1 VAHGGSPA
9 DSLAALGVKAF
20 SGNRDPV
27 WRWRY
32 APGMSLPLAAV
43 IVLGAAALVGLAFV
57 LIDRAVAKPL
67 VPEAARGGPTL
78 IVTGTLFAVL
88 LAFVTLAAFQTYNG
102 AKAGAAAE
110 ADAVLVMARTANLF
124 PPHQR
129 DQLRADFVCYGRAVV
144 DQEWPAMRAGHPS
157 PVVDYWIGAYRAVFA
172 SLTLNSPR
180 EQLAFQDLLN
190 RANDRTVGRQQR
202 LSQATPSVP
211 TPLWVALVLGGC
223 IAVALQLALAGSG
236 VRFHAPLVAGYA
248 ALIAAG
254 LLVVYFLD
262 HPYQSHTGGIQPTAM
277 RRTLVM
283 MKNLEPNLRVSC
295 TASGEPV

>member
-1 VAHGGSPA
+1 MAYGGSPA
-9 DSLAALGVKAF
+9 DSLGALGVKAF

-32 APGMSLPLAAV
+32 APGMSVPLAAV

-57 LIDRAVAKPL
+57 LLDRAAAKPL

-102 AKAGAAAE
+102 AKTGAASE
-110 ADAVLVMARTANLF
+110 ADAVLDMARTANLF
-124 PPHQR
+124 RPHQR
-129 DQLRADFVCYGRAVV
+129 DQLRADLVCYGRAVV

-157 PVVDYWIGAYRAVFA
+157 PVVDYWIGAYRALFG

-180 EQLAFQDLLN
+180 EQLGFQDLLN
-190 RANDRTVGRQQR
+190 LANTRTAGRQQR

-211 TPLWVALVLGGC
+211 TPLWGRWCL
-223 IAVALQLALAGSG
+223 AVASRWRFSSRWQDRASALTPHSWPGTPPSLRQACWSSTSWTTHIN
-236 VRFHAPLVAGYA
+236 RTPAASSPLRCVG
-248 ALIAAG
+248 
-254 LLVVYFLD
+254 
-262 HPYQSHTGGIQPTAM
+262 
-277 RRTLVM
+277 R
-283 MKNLEPNLRVSC
+283 
-295 TASGEPV
+295 